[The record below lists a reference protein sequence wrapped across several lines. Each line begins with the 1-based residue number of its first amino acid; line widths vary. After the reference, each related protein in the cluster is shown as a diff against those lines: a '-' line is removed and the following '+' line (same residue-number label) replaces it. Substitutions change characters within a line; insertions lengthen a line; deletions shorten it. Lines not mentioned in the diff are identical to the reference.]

1 MIAQSIKSLRPDAQ
15 WSMNGDDVEG
25 IIWHTPNTE
34 PLTTAE
40 VQAEIKRL
48 EKAEA
53 DKVKA
58 DQAATAAA
66 IAHAKS
72 LGFTDEM
79 IAVMYPNLQSE
90 SPITP

>member
-1 MIAQSIKSLRPDAQ
+1 MITTGQAVMSLRPGAE

-25 IIWHTPNTE
+25 IIWHTPDVE

-40 VQAEIKRL
+40 VQAEIARL
-48 EKAEA
+48 EQAALDKAEA
-53 DKVKA
+53 DA
-58 DQAATAAA
+58 QARAAA

-79 IAVMYPNLQSE
+79 IAVMYPNLAG
-90 SPITP
+90 